1 MELDYY
7 QQKLNVPVAV
17 RVAKRHKTQDIKF
30 QENLKIVRRHSLV
43 PMFHSKNK
51 NLAIA

>member
-7 QQKLNVPVAV
+7 HQKLNVPVAV

-43 PMFHSKNK
+43 PMFPSKNK